1 MAQYSAEYVK
11 DWRAIVKSMS
21 IIVGSAL
28 IGGVY
33 SQTPQWGADS
43 YMSMTTKC
51 TMLLALLGVAVGLS
65 SIPTFGGNRPMM
77 LRELS
82 SGTSASAYYLARMTV
97 DLLILFLVA
106 WVSTSIL
113 VNAGGFPKRN
123 MFMVLFI
130 IFGICF
136 VCSGMA
142 YAVTLV
148 FDLGSAVI
156 ITSLAIVIFGAIVNG
171 TQVRRMG
178 QWGNGAYSHPRSRS
192 RNYIL

>member
-1 MAQYSAEYVK
+1 M
-11 DWRAIVKSMS
+11 I
-21 IIVGSAL
+21 
-28 IGGVY
+28 
-33 SQTPQWGADS
+33 
-43 YMSMTTKC
+43 MTTKC

-178 QWGNGAYSHPRSRS
+178 VVVGFGQWGVFAPTV
-192 RNYIL
+192 